1 VASALAI
8 VAGIVAVPAAGAS
21 PSGEFPFGRH
31 HHQPPPPEPP
41 SLQLVIGG
49 LNNPRGLTPGPFG
62 SLLLAEAGSGGT
74 SCFPFTDPDSGEPTT
89 ECGGQTGQVSLV
101 FGNHQRVLT
110 TNLSAAG
117 QDGSEAVGPTDAIF
131 TDEGKVIYT
140 ENGAPVTGVP
150 VDSSALGKLDRI
162 DRQGDSKVIADLAA
176 YEASANPDG
185 KQIDSDPYAVAS
197 DGRHTYVADAAGND
211 VLEVHRDGSVSTV
224 AVLPPI
230 VVTAPPAAGPPPGTQ
245 IPAEAVP
252 DSLTIGPDGALY
264 VGELTGFPF
273 APGAAQ
279 VVRIGRNGVAKVVAG
294 GFTNIIDLQFDPS
307 GHLYVLEIAQNG
319 LLDPTSPGALIRVER
334 DGTQATVISDGLV
347 APGGL
352 AIDGRG
358 RIFVTNHSTEAG
370 TGEIDQVV
378 S

>member
-1 VASALAI
+1 LKVVL
-8 VAGIVAVPAAGAS
+8 
-21 PSGEFPFGRH
+21 
-31 HHQPPPPEPP
+31 
-41 SLQLVIGG
+41 GG
-49 LNNPRGLTPGPFG
+49 LNNPRGLTPGPFD
-62 SLLLAEAGSGGT
+62 SLLLAESGSGGT
-74 SCFPFTDPDSGEPTT
+74 NCFPSIDPDSGQPTT
-89 ECGGQTGQVSLV
+89 QCAGQTGQVSLV
-101 FGNHQRVLT
+101 FGSHQKVLT
-110 TNLSAAG
+110 TSFSGAG
-117 QDGSEAVGPTDAIF
+117 TDGSEAVGPSDAVF
-131 TDEGKVIYT
+131 GNDGQVLYT
-140 ENGAPVTGVP
+140 ESAMPDPTAP

-162 DRQGDSKVIADLAA
+162 DRHGNSQVVADLAG

-185 KQIDSDPYAVAS
+185 NQIDSDPYAVAA

-211 VLEVHRDGSVSTV
+211 VLEIHRDGSISTL

-230 VVTAPPAAGPPPGTQ
+230 VVTAPAAAGLPPGTQ

-279 VVRIGRNGVAKVVAG
+279 VLRIARDGATKVVASG
-294 GFTNIIDLQFDPS
+294 LTNIIDLQFDPS

-319 LLDPTSPGALIRVER
+319 LLDPTSPGALIRVGR
-334 DGTQATVISDGLV
+334 DGTLTTVISDGLV

-352 AIDGRG
+352 AIDNHG

-378 S
+378 T